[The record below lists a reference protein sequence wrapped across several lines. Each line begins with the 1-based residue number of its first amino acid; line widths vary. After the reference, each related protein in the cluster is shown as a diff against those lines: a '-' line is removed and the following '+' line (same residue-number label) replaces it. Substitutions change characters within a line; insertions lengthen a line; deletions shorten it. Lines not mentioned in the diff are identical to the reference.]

1 MEICSLIKLSKGR
14 TRICLD
20 NGTDFVLYR
29 GEFGKLDI
37 TEGGN
42 ISQEDYDKLLGEILI
57 PRCKKRAMYLLQKQD
72 RSEKNLRDKLAEGF
86 YPPEAIDAA
95 IAYVDSFGYIDER
108 RMAGSYIR
116 FYQDSRSR
124 QRIRQ
129 DLINKGISGDV
140 IDECLEEEYTSDESA
155 LIDALLQKKGYDP
168 DTASYQDRC
177 KLYRFLAGR
186 GFSSDSINKALR
198 D

>member
-1 MEICSLIKLSKGR
+1 MEIVSLIKLSKGR
-14 TRICLD
+14 TKICLD

-37 TEGGN
+37 REGGA
-42 ISQEDYDKLLGEILI
+42 ISQEEYDKLLQETLI

-72 RSEKNLRDKLAEGF
+72 RSEKNLRDKLAEGS
-86 YPPEAIDAA
+86 YPSEAIDAA
-95 IAYVDSFGYIDER
+95 IAYVDSYGYIDEG
-108 RMAGSYIR
+108 RMAASYIR

-129 DLINKGISGDV
+129 DLLAKGVSSDC
-140 IDECLEEEYTSDESA
+140 IDACLEEEYTVDETD
-155 LIDALLQKKGYDP
+155 LINSLLEKKHYDSE
-168 DTASYQDRC
+168 TATYQDRC

-186 GFSSDSINKALR
+186 GFSTDSINKALR